1 MGEQMEWMD
10 GQTGYLTGGEIRIV
24 RGISVV
30 PYVKMTKKK
39 SKDNNISGFFGN
51 KHMGDFI

>member
-1 MGEQMEWMD
+1 MD
-10 GQTGYLTGGEIRIV
+10 GWTDRLFDRREIRIV